1 MKTQNFGKY
10 LDTINNY
17 FKKGQKLIFNF
28 ADIDKILW
36 DKRLEWNLPNTLS
49 TQKFLELLLEHT
61 DLKETSIKFPTR
73 EYFLYTWGDV
83 SIWTYC
89 LSFIK
94 NLYYTHQTALYIHGL
109 INNPLDKIYINFE
122 QRRNSASNYSSTLS
136 QEKIDFAFSKAQ
148 RISTNIAN
156 FKGYKVYL
164 LNGQNTNM
172 CGVIETYFNQSK
184 VLVTNLERTL
194 IDIVVRP
201 AYTGSMSEIV
211 NCYKLA
217 KDRISIENLIKILKK
232 LSFIYPYHQA
242 IGFLLKKS
250 GVYSQNEINK
260 LKEIGFKYDFY
271 LEREMLEKE
280 YSKEWRLYYPK
291 ILD

>member
-1 MKTQNFGKY
+1 MKIPKFEKN
-10 LDTINNY
+10 LDTIESY
-17 FKKGQKLIFNF
+17 FKLLQKPILSLS
-28 ADIDKILW
+28 DIDNILRN
-36 DKRLEWNLPNTLS
+36 KRSEWNLPLTTS
-49 TQKFLELLLEHT
+49 EFLNLLLEHT

-122 QRRNSASNYSSTLS
+122 QRRSSTSNDSSALS
-136 QEKIDFAFSKAQ
+136 QERIDFAFSKAQ
-148 RISTNIAN
+148 RISNNIAN

-172 CGVIETYFNQSK
+172 CGVIETRFNQSK

-201 AYTGSMSEIV
+201 AYTSGISEII

-217 KDRISIENLIKILKK
+217 KDRISIEGLIKMLKK

-242 IGFLLKKS
+242 IGFLLEKS

-291 ILD
+291 ALD